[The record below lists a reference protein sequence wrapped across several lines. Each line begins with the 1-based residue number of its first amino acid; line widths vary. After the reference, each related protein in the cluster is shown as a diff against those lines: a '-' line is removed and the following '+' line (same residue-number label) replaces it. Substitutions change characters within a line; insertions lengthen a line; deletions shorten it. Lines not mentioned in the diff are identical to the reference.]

1 MGPVAVVVQRRLA
14 RRWVTIVAA
23 GILLGLGFGVCLAS
37 FTAARRTAS
46 AYDRVLVHAKAPDAA
61 VGFGPAG
68 ATDARPLLG
77 AVHGV
82 TAQRIYAGYVG
93 TAEDVDPVLTTAL
106 IAPAQDRFP
115 LELPTMVAGRLPR
128 PGRADEVFVNTQ
140 AARKGDL
147 KVGQRLRFHFVV
159 PTKPNTG
166 EQDVTITGIGTFPG
180 EPVADDSLQLGVFV
194 FTHAFFSTH
203 RDLATYAVSNVDL
216 APGTDA
222 RRDLA
227 PAIAKLGFAIQS
239 IRSQERHAVGEA
251 LRPVI
256 IVLVALG
263 IVAFVATVVGATQV
277 VQRNR
282 DSGRA
287 DDDRL
292 RTLGMSTGQ
301 LRASE
306 LTISG
311 VIAAVAVVTAL
322 LTMLLASPLAPIGPL
337 HDLDPGRGFG
347 IDLMVAGPGVVLIV
361 ATLALLTVVLSTVA
375 RRPPRSVA
383 GRGGWLARLPARVTT
398 VTGLSMVLR
407 PDRATERVHSRRAIL
422 ATIAATAIL
431 AFVAVFV
438 SSAVALTETPS
449 RYGFDVDVVALNA
462 YGDQSPVAVQHAF
475 AQREDVDAAT
485 SFTSVSLLLDGR
497 AVPGLATTAVKREAL
512 PTRLQG
518 RVPRNAWEIAVGR
531 DTLETLGARIG
542 DLVDVRVLNT
552 LNPNARRTVR
562 MRLVGVVTFPP
573 IGQVGTDMPRL
584 GTGALLT
591 HGGLVRAGF
600 DTGNGPEFTAVRL
613 VGGASPRD
621 VIAGTPQGFHDVAR
635 SSTVWLT
642 DAKPSEL
649 RQLLAA
655 MPYLRGALA
664 VAYAVLLGVIAQALW
679 SLTRANRH
687 DLAVLRV
694 AGCLRRQLD
703 TVAAWQVVPFLVG
716 ALVVGVPVGTV
727 VGLSAYRWFARSLA
741 VVDAAPLSW
750 PELLGLLAG
759 VVGAGVVAAIV
770 AIGGARRVRTAAA
783 LREA

>member
-1 MGPVAVVVQRRLA
+1 MGPVALVVQRRLA
-14 RRWVTIVAA
+14 RRWVTVVAA

-46 AYDRVLVHAKAPDAA
+46 AYDRVLVHAEAPDAA
-61 VGFGPAG
+61 VAFGPA
-68 ATDARPLLG
+68 ADEARQILG
-77 AVHGV
+77 AVDGV
-82 TAQRIYAGYVG
+82 TAQRIYGGYVG
-93 TAEDVDPVLTTAL
+93 TADGVDPVLTTAL

-115 LELPTMVAGRLPR
+115 LELPTMQAGRLPNPR
-128 PGRADEVFVNTQ
+128 RADEVFVNTE
-140 AARKGDL
+140 AARRGDL
-147 KVGQRLRFHFVV
+147 RVGQRLHFDFSV
-159 PTKPNTG
+159 PLQPVTG

-180 EPVADDSLQLGVFV
+180 EPVADDSLLLGVFV
-194 FTHAFFSTH
+194 FTHAFYDAH

-216 APGTDA
+216 AAGTDA

-227 PAIAKLGFAIQS
+227 PEIGKLGFAIQS
-239 IRSQERHAVGEA
+239 VRSQERHAVGEA

-263 IVAFVATVVGATQV
+263 IVAFVATLVGASQV

-282 DSGRA
+282 DGGLA
-287 DDDRL
+287 DDARL

-306 LTISG
+306 LAISG
-311 VIAAVAVVTAL
+311 VVAAIAVVTAL

-337 HDLDPGRGFG
+337 HDLDPTRGFG
-347 IDLMVAGPGVVLIV
+347 VDFLVAGLGVLLIL
-361 ATLALLTVVLSTVA
+361 ATFALVTIAFSTVV
-375 RRPPRSVA
+375 RRPTRSA
-383 GRGGWLARLPARVTT
+383 TGRGGWLARLPARFTA

-407 PDRATERVHSRRAIL
+407 PDRANGRVHSRRSIL
-422 ATIAATAIL
+422 AVIAATGI
-431 AFVAVFV
+431 VALVAAFV
-438 SSAVALTETPS
+438 SSAITLAATPS

-462 YGDQSPVAVQHAF
+462 YGDQSSADLHRAF
-475 AQREDVDAAT
+475 AQRDDVDAAT
-485 SFTSVSLLLDGR
+485 SYTAVSLLLDGR

-512 PTRLQG
+512 PTRLEG
-518 RVPRNAWEIAVGR
+518 RVPRNAWEVAVGR
-531 DTLETLGARIG
+531 DTLEALGAEIG
-542 DLVDVRVLNT
+542 DLIDVEVLST
-552 LNPNARRTVR
+552 PNATARHTVR

-573 IGQVGTDMPRL
+573 ISQIGTDMPRL
-584 GTGALLT
+584 GTGALVT

-600 DTGNGPEFTAVRL
+600 DTANGPEFTAVRL
-613 VGGASPRD
+613 VGGATPHA
-621 VIAGTPQGFHDVAR
+621 VISANPEGFQDVAQ

-664 VAYAVLLGVIAQALW
+664 VAYAVLLGVMAQALW

-694 AGCLRRQLD
+694 AGCVRRQLD
-703 TVAAWQVVPFLVG
+703 TTAAWQVVPFLVG
-716 ALVVGVPVGTV
+716 ALLVGVPLGTV

-741 VVDAAPLSW
+741 VVDAAPMSW
-750 PELLGLLAG
+750 LELLGLVGGVAAAG
-759 VVGAGVVAAIV
+759 LVAAIV
-770 AIGGARRVRTAAA
+770 AIAGARRVRTAAA